1 MTIEVT
7 ETNSPGWWIVKGVK
21 KLNLRLPRLQ
31 KLAGY
36 HDGEPPL
43 PVPVGSGASDA
54 FRSFQKKACT
64 NFAELIVGS
73 IRERCA
79 IREIRTAVSAD
90 QVDDVAWQI
99 WKNNGL
105 DVEFS
110 DVLENMLALS
120 DAYMIVGQDED
131 GEIVITGEDP
141 RQVVTFHNPARQ
153 SEVRAAMKVFHDSD
167 EKRDYIYLYL
177 PGERQDDGAMSN
189 ARRWVAYRD
198 RSGPGKGISF
208 SPSTYVWDDTRG
220 GVDGEEL
227 NHPIVP
233 VVRFRNRRGIGE
245 FEPHLDVLDRI
256 NHKTYNAMVIA
267 AYQAFKQMVIQV
279 DMDGATD
286 EDGNELDSI
295 PDNVLTTD
303 PGSWIQ
309 LPYNSKVFQTAQADM
324 QGIQSAIKDD
334 IRELAAVTRRPL
346 AMFAPDNESASG
358 AQANVEGLIFA
369 TEDKQVRCTS
379 ALVDVLYIA
388 FLTLGDEERAN
399 KAKITLDW
407 KPASR
412 YAVTDKASA
421 AAQAVTSL
429 AKRTIMREIWQ
440 FGPEQVAQAEAEA
453 ADEALLAEELTG
465 GGNAA

>member
-1 MTIEVT
+1 MAIDVT
-7 ETNSPGWWIVKGVK
+7 EINSPGWWIVKGVK
-21 KLNLRLPRLQ
+21 KLNARLPRLQ
-31 KLAGY
+31 RLAGY

-43 PVPVGSGASDA
+43 PVPVGSGVSDA
-54 FRSFQKKACT
+54 FKSFQKKSCT

-79 IREIRTAVSAD
+79 VREIRTAVSDD

-105 DVEFS
+105 DVEFA

-120 DAYMIVGQDED
+120 DAYMIVGLDED
-131 GEIVITGEDP
+131 GEVVITGEDP
-141 RQVVTFHNPARQ
+141 RQVVTFHNPVRQ
-153 SEVRAAMKVFHDSD
+153 SEVRAAVKVFHDAD
-167 EKRDYIYLYL
+167 EKRDYIYLFL
-177 PGERQDDGAMSN
+177 PGQRLEDGSQSN
-189 ARRWVAYRD
+189 ARRWVAYRE
-198 RSGPGKGISF
+198 RSAPGKSISF
-208 SPSTYVWDDTRG
+208 SPSAYVWDEDRG
-220 GVDGEEL
+220 GADGEEL
-227 NHPIVP
+227 NHPVVP

-245 FEPHLDVLDRI
+245 FEPHTDVLDRI
-256 NHKTYNAMVIA
+256 NHKTYNSMVIA

-279 DMDGATD
+279 DVEDAVD
-286 EDGNELDSI
+286 EDGNEIDSI

-346 AMFAPDNESASG
+346 AMFAPDNESAAG
-358 AQANVEGLIFA
+358 AQANSEGLIFA
-369 TEDKQVRCTS
+369 TEDKQIRCTA
-379 ALVDVLYIA
+379 ALVDVMYLA
-388 FLTLGDEERAN
+388 FLTAGDEERAN
-399 KAKITLDW
+399 KSKITIDW

-412 YAVTDKASA
+412 YTVTDKANAS
-421 AAQAVTSL
+421 AQASKTL

-440 FGPEQVAQAEAEA
+440 FTPEQVAQAEAESS
-453 ADEALLAEELTG
+453 DEALLTEELTG